1 MPRLT
6 KPAATRSKRKPIPY
20 PFLQEALTPLN
31 PEIKAMFSGY
41 AVYLDSKLV
50 CMLRDSP
57 KQPEDN
63 GLWLV
68 LSESAHQE
76 LKSGTHPTLKK
87 ELKSLR
93 KIQLLGEVIKH
104 WLLIPAD
111 HPSFERESLHACE
124 LITQNDPRIGR
135 IPKSRQ

>member
-1 MPRLT
+1 MPSS
-6 KPAATRSKRKPIPY
+6 AKRKPIPY
-20 PFLQEALTPLN
+20 PFLQEALAPLD
-31 PEIKAMFSGY
+31 PEIRAMFSGY
-41 AVYLDSKLV
+41 AVYLGPRLV

-57 KQPEDN
+57 KQPSDN

-68 LSESAHQE
+68 LSESAQSE

-93 KIQLLGEVIKH
+93 KIQLLGDAIKH

-111 HPSFERESLHACE
+111 HPSFESESLQACE
-124 LITQNDPRIGR
+124 LIAANDPRIGR